1 MSKFK
6 PIGKWIWVESR
17 TGGKTTTEAGI
28 IYNEIIKN
36 KHIWGE
42 VVAVG
47 ESITEDIL
55 VGDLVYW
62 DRTQNKGQ
70 GYGGK
75 DGVHEDWIS
84 LVDR

>member
-36 KHIWGE
+36 KHI
-42 VVAVG
+42 
-47 ESITEDIL
+47 IL
-55 VGDLVYW
+55 QIKL
-62 DRTQNKGQ
+62 
-70 GYGGK
+70 GGLYI
-75 DGVHEDWIS
+75 E
-84 LVDR
+84 